1 MKKKKIILIS
11 LIYILFNFIN
21 LNPAQA
27 EKIVYID
34 MDKIMQISKA
44 GKQAIS
50 KINNQKKKDVSKF
63 QKIEKDLKTQEEDLI
78 AKKNV
83 LSSEE
88 FNKRLELLS
97 KEINNYR
104 MQRQEAIDSSTKSRL
119 NASADFAEKIKPIL
133 AEYAAEND
141 IDMVIQKKN
150 IIMGKTNLDIT
161 NEILKI
167 VDNKITKL
175 KIK

>member
-1 MKKKKIILIS
+1 MKKIKNLLSFVLIFFFSLNIS
-11 LIYILFNFIN
+11 LAN
-21 LNPAQA
+21 A

-44 GKQAIS
+44 GKDAIS

-63 QKIEKDLKTQEEDLI
+63 QKIEKELKSREDDLI
-78 AKKNV
+78 TKKNV
-83 LSSEE
+83 ISAEE
-88 FNKRLELLS
+88 FNKKLENLS

-104 MQRQEAIDSSTKSRL
+104 NLRQEAIDLSTKSRL

-133 AEYAAEND
+133 ADYASENN
-141 IDMVIQKKN
+141 IDMIIQKKN
-150 IIMGKTNLDIT
+150 IIMGKTDLDIT

-167 VDNKITKL
+167 VDKKINKL
-175 KIK
+175 KVN